1 MTDER
6 RSTDDT
12 RVPGDVSRERTDGA
26 GAPVTADRGPLV
38 ADGGCRI
45 DRMLGALGERRRRY
59 VLYYLRDERYAELD
73 DLAEQVAAWETGRS
87 SAEIGP
93 WLRRAVRA
101 ELHHTH
107 LPKLEEVGIIG
118 FDRRHDT
125 VCLEEPCLL
134 VEDLLDR
141 CATIEVPGQPS

>member
-12 RVPGDVSRERTDGA
+12 RAPGDVSRDRTDGA
-26 GAPVTADRGPLV
+26 GVPADRGPLV

-45 DRMLGALGERRRRY
+45 DRMLGVLGERRRRY
-59 VLYYLRDERYAELD
+59 VLYYLREVRYAELD
-73 DLAEQVAAWETGRS
+73 DLAEHVAARETGS
-87 SAEIGP
+87 SPAEISS
-93 WLRRAVRA
+93 WLRRAVRSD
-101 ELHHTH
+101 LFHTH
-107 LPKLEEVGIIG
+107 LPKLEEVGVIG

-134 VEDLLDR
+134 VEEVLDQ
-141 CATIEVPGQPS
+141 CATIEAPEQPG